1 MNILLL
7 MMGGQG
13 TRFGA
18 DIPKQYIEINGHPI
32 FSYIVKKYS
41 QMNEIN
47 HCILVSHKDWIPFVK
62 NEMESLQ
69 LPVAWTVVEGGCNR
83 SESVLHGLQTADIIG
98 VGGDIV
104 LIHDATHPYVDRE
117 GTKKI
122 IESAA
127 QYGGATLGGAEYDT
141 MYQITSQGFLEK
153 VIPRQLIYSGASPE
167 AFRLNEI
174 LNIYSTATKKE
185 LEVMTSAGAIA
196 LAHQIQMKVIPA
208 QYLNL
213 KITHKKDMDLFLL
226 LAENYFFKE

>member
-18 DIPKQYIEINGHPI
+18 DIPKQYIEVKGHPI
-32 FSYIVKKYS
+32 FSYIVKRYS
-41 QMNEIN
+41 QMKEIDY
-47 HCILVSHKDWIPFVK
+47 CVLVSHKDWISFVEE
-62 NEMESLQ
+62 EMKIMQ
-69 LPVAWTVVEGGCNR
+69 LPMSWCVVEGGTNR
-83 SESVLHGLQTADIIG
+83 SESVLHGLQAANSIG
-98 VGGDIV
+98 TGKDIV
-104 LIHDATHPYVDRE
+104 LIHDATHPYVDIE
-117 GTKKI
+117 GTKQI
-122 IESAA
+122 IEATEK
-127 QYGGATLGGAEYDT
+127 YGGATLGGPEYDT

-174 LNIYSTATKKE
+174 LNIYSSASQEE

-213 KITHKKDMDLFLL
+213 KITHKKDMELFLL
-226 LAENYFFKE
+226 LAEKYFFKE